1 MGVAPGEVAAP
12 APSDRGAPRPS
23 GSRDPRAAAAGPPRP
38 DPPAPHLHRA
48 PRRRGL
54 RPQPPAPGASVG
66 RGPGTPRDEHARPP
80 GRRRQRGPRGLTR
93 LAGSVAAAAQASLP
107 GTATGS
113 SAPCPSRPSS
123 WPGSV
128 LAGTAQRGRASP
140 THRPLPRPPPR
151 PRPARRRALG
161 AVTSSRSAACH
172 AARLE
177 GGRGLGATAVTCGT
191 GVPASVSRGPS
202 PRLSGWLHYRP
213 S

>member
-1 MGVAPGEVAAP
+1 MWRP
-12 APSDRGAPRPS
+12 AKSQPLHPPTGARRGPRGAGTPVPQQRGLP
-23 GSRDPRAAAAGPPRP
+23 ALM
-38 DPPAPHLHRA
+38 PPAPHLHRA

-80 GRRRQRGPRGLTR
+80 GRRPSEGPPRAPR

-113 SAPCPSRPSS
+113 SAPRPSCPSS

-140 THRPLPRPPPR
+140 TRRPLPRPPPR

-177 GGRGLGATAVTCGT
+177 GGRKLGATVVTCGT